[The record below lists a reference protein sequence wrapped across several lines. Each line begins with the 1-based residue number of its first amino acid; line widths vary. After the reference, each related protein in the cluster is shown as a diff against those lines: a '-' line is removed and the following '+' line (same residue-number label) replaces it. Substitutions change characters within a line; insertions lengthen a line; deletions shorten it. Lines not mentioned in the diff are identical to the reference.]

1 MSWSAK
7 QTSSLQPKN
16 NTKRPSFTPIPPKE
30 FPFCQLTLSLMA
42 TIPQFANRLSEGKAF
57 SGISRKNNE
66 PKLKSQTSNVISIHQ
81 TPSFIVGGCAATPCT
96 GCGIACGACGAC
108 GGWAPGRASWGR
120 CSSCHS
126 SLAMDGSPRRTKII
140 PVMWYQRMAPPV
152 GLWHTVALVKK
163 KRPIEFECVELLGER
178 NQQSPWCPLIKQH
191 TIKFAKIEKE
201 KTRTSATTYQQSI
214 IHQSPVHF
222 LTSTGGSTAIW
233 VVLELLTEKI

>member
-1 MSWSAK
+1 MNVDHFPKGQPWRFSTSILFHLLVYALKSTIYIHIQYLNQTWHMSWSAK

-42 TIPQFANRLSEGKAF
+42 TIPQFADRPSKGKAF
-57 SGISRKNNE
+57 SGISRQQVE
-66 PKLKSQTSNVISIHQ
+66 PKLQSQTSNVISIHQ
-81 TPSFIVGGCAATPCT
+81 TPSFIVGGCAGTPWT

-108 GGWAPGRASWGR
+108 GAWAPGRASWGR

-163 KRPIEFECVELLGER
+163 RETHRIRMCRVAGRKEPTK
-178 NQQSPWCPLIKQH
+178 PLMSSH
-191 TIKFAKIEKE
+191 
-201 KTRTSATTYQQSI
+201 
-214 IHQSPVHF
+214 
-222 LTSTGGSTAIW
+222 
-233 VVLELLTEKI
+233 